1 MEEGERV
8 TFLSQFLSIPL
19 ACTGIA
25 CDVVNVVVNV
35 VGNAVATNWR
45 WNFGR
50 HFQNRYYIDLPNMIM
65 RDQPVSLP
73 PPHPML

>member
-25 CDVVNVVVNV
+25 CDVMVTSFVFPCRNVSSTENCGGVHGQPEKRLASFNICDS
-35 VGNAVATNWR
+35 VGSE
-45 WNFGR
+45 G
-50 HFQNRYYIDLPNMIM
+50 
-65 RDQPVSLP
+65 
-73 PPHPML
+73 